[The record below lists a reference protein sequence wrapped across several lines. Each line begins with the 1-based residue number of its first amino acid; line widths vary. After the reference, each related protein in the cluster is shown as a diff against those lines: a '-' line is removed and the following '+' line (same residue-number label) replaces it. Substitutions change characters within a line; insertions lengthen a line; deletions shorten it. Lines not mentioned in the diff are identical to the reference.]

1 MSSITLDRTQA
12 TEDEVKSAM
21 RCIVVFQEVSSLMRG
36 KKTMEQQIGSRK
48 YFETL
53 LQKRNYLYHKK
64 PTVLILVF
72 ITLEDH

>member
-21 RCIVVFQEVSSLMRG
+21 RCIVVFQEVASLMRG
-36 KKTMEQQIGSRK
+36 EKNDGAANWVKKIFWDPSA
-48 YFETL
+48 ETIFTI
-53 LQKRNYLYHKK
+53 KK

>member
-21 RCIVVFQEVSSLMRG
+21 RCIVVFQEVASLMRG
-36 KKTMEQQIGSRK
+36 EKNDGAANWVKKI
-48 YFETL
+48 F
-53 LQKRNYLYHKK
+53 YHKE

>member
-21 RCIVVFQEVSSLMRG
+21 RCIVVFQEVASLMRG
-36 KKTMEQQIGSRK
+36 GKKRWSSKLGQENILRP
-48 YFETL
+48 FC
-53 LQKRNYLYHKK
+53 RNYLYHKK